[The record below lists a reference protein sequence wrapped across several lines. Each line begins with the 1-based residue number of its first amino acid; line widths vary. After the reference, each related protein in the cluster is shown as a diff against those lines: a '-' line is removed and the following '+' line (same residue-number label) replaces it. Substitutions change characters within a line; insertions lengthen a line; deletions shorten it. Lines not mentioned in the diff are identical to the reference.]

1 MDRKDIEKI
10 IVDSLF
16 ISEKRPGNS
25 VVDIPGMR
33 GWFSPFNEP
42 YANRIGLVNDHDV
55 DASIEQAIDFFKNR
69 NSGFTWVVRPGDI
82 DALLPQKLM
91 MNGFTPSRFHK
102 VAGMHLESSAVP
114 GTESPGITV
123 REIADDEITA
133 NMKLITRAYGAA
145 SKEYIEYLYAPS
157 AHHDGVQS
165 RMYLAYLEGVQE
177 AVGYGYCSYIENGS
191 VMMLRGAAV
200 VPEHRN
206 KGAYREL
213 LRRRL
218 ADAYENAASH
228 FVIQSARDSSYS
240 TCRRLGFEEVCPL
253 ELYQWSPS

>member
-1 MDRKDIEKI
+1 MDKKDIEKT

-16 ISEKRPGNS
+16 ISEKRPGNT

-33 GWFSPFNEP
+33 GWFSSFDEP
-42 YANRIGLVNDHDV
+42 YANRIGLVSDRDV
-55 DASIEQAIDFFKNR
+55 ETSIQEAIDFFRSR

-82 DALLPQKLM
+82 DALLPEKLM
-91 MNGFTPSRFHK
+91 MNGLTPSRFHK
-102 VAGMHLESSAVP
+102 VAGMHLESPAVP
-114 GTESPGITV
+114 GVENPEISV
-123 REIADDEITA
+123 RELADDEVTA
-133 NMKLITRAYGAA
+133 NMELIARAYGAA

-165 RMYLAYLEGVQE
+165 RMYLAYLEDTQE
-177 AVGYGYCSYIENGS
+177 PIGYGYCSYIENNA
-191 VMMLRGAAV
+191 VVMLRGAAV

-213 LRRRL
+213 LRQRI
-218 ADAYENAASH
+218 ADACENEVSH

-240 TCRRLGFEEVCPL
+240 TCRRFGFEEVCAL
-253 ELYQWSPS
+253 ELYQWLPS

>member
-16 ISEKRPGNS
+16 ISEKKPGNS

-42 YANRIGLVNDHDV
+42 YANRIGLVSDTDV
-55 DASIEQAIDFFKNR
+55 EVSIQESINFFRNR

-82 DALLPQKLM
+82 DAHLPQKLM
-91 MNGFTPSRFHK
+91 MNGLIPSRFHK
-102 VAGMHLESSAVP
+102 VAGMYLEPPVVS
-114 GTESPGITV
+114 GTVNPEIRV
-123 REIADDEITA
+123 REIAGDEITA
-133 NMKLITRAYGAA
+133 NMELIARAYGAA
-145 SKEYIEYLYAPS
+145 SKEYIEHLYAPS

-165 RMYLAYLEGVQE
+165 RMYLAYLRDSQE
-177 AVGYGYCSYIENGS
+177 PVGYGYCSYIENNS
-191 VMMLRGAAV
+191 VVILRGAAV

-213 LRRRL
+213 LRQRI
-218 ADAYENAASH
+218 ADACDAAASH

-240 TCRRLGFEEVCPL
+240 TCCRLGFEEVCSL
-253 ELYQWSPS
+253 ELYQWLPS